1 MEQTQEEHYQLWN
14 YYEALDV
21 IKLVLT
27 KEEYMG
33 FLKANILKYKL
44 RNKGQDEADNVK
56 VKDYQEELNK
66 YI

>member
-1 MEQTQEEHYQLWN
+1 MEQKKEEHYQLWN

-27 KEEYMG
+27 KEEYIG

-44 RNKGQDEADNVK
+44 RNKGQDESDNIK
-56 VKDYQEELNK
+56 AKDYQTELNK
-66 YI
+66 FI